1 MYISITHIN
10 LDWSPQINSYAPE
23 DCNKAH
29 SLTEVRVADF
39 THQHTPMKLST
50 NKNTASSARAVF

>member
-29 SLTEVRVADF
+29 SLTEVADF